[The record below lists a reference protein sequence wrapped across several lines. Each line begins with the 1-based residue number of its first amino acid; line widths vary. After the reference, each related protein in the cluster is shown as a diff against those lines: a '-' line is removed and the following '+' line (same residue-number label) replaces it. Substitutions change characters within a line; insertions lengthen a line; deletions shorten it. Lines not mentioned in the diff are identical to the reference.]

1 MSATKGFTKAPN
13 KLLFNNSLSPIAKL
27 VMVGL
32 SYYDR
37 GRGCFCKRATLAAM
51 LNVSL
56 YQLRKAIQE
65 LVDAELIVIHRRGYG
80 KTSIIRVAANTPT
93 LQVSNT
99 SSHTTVKREE
109 EEIEEEFIPKQPEET
124 SQHSTDSPETPQ
136 NVFSG
141 GLEGHTAPNTI
152 QPDSQHQEGTEE
164 LLRAL
169 NELIRPQSFRHWFE
183 DKIAISY
190 EDEQAMTIRCLN
202 RYIADWLT
210 QHYSQLVEGIVKKKV
225 AFHGRETDDAKEN
238 EDRHTQ
244 LEC

>member
-13 KLLFNNSLSPIAKL
+13 KLLFHNSLSPMSKL

-32 SYYDR
+32 NYYDR

-80 KTSIIRVAANTPT
+80 KTSIIRVVANTPT
-93 LQVSNT
+93 LQVSEA
-99 SSHTTVKREE
+99 SPHTITIEE
-109 EEIEEEFIPKQPEET
+109 EETEEEFIPTQPEET
-124 SQHSTDSPETPQ
+124 PQNSTDSPETPQ

-169 NELIRPQSFRHWFE
+169 KELIRPQSFRHWFA

-202 RYIADWLT
+202 IYTADWLT
-210 QHYSQLVEGIVKKKV
+210 EHYSQLVEGIVKKSV
-225 AFHGRETDDAKEN
+225 AFHGREIHDAKE
-238 EDRHTQ
+238 EADKHRK